1 MRVVIQKVKRA
12 SVKVNNKIISEIKH
26 GLMILVGYEL
36 DDGIKDI
43 NWLVNKITNLRI
55 FNDHNNKMNLS
66 LKDIEGEILLVSQ
79 FTLHASTKKGNKP
92 SFINSLNPKEANQMY
107 NTTIKELENS
117 LEKKIKCGVFGE
129 MMDVELINNGPLT
142 ITMDSK
148 KKE

>member
-12 SVKVNNKIISEIKH
+12 SVKVNNQIISEIKY

-36 DDGIKDI
+36 DDGIEDI
-43 NWLVNKITNLRI
+43 TWLVNKITNLRI

-66 LKDIEGEILLVSQ
+66 LKDADGEILMVSQ
-79 FTLHASTKKGNKP
+79 FTLHASTKKGNRP
-92 SFINSLNPKEANQMY
+92 SFINSLNPAEANQMY
-107 NTTIKELENS
+107 NITIKKLEKS

-129 MMDVELINNGPLT
+129 LMDVELINNGPLT
-142 ITMDSK
+142 ITIDSK

>member
-12 SVKVNNKIISEIKH
+12 SVTVNNKIISEIKY

-36 DDGIKDI
+36 DDGIEDI
-43 NWLVNKITNLRI
+43 SWLVNKITNLRI

-66 LKDIEGEILLVSQ
+66 LKDTDGDILLVSQ
-79 FTLHASTKKGNKP
+79 FTLHASTKKGNRP
-92 SFINSLNPKEANQMY
+92 SFINSFNPNEANKLY
-107 NTTIKELENS
+107 KTTIKELEKS

-129 MMDVELINNGPLT
+129 LMDVELINDGPLT
-142 ITMDSK
+142 ITIDSK

>member
-12 SVKVNNKIISEIKH
+12 SVKVNNQIISEIKY

-36 DDGIKDI
+36 DDGIEDI
-43 NWLVNKITNLRI
+43 SWLVNKITNLRI

-66 LKDIEGEILLVSQ
+66 LKDTDGDILLVSQ
-79 FTLHASTKKGNKP
+79 FTLHASTKKGNRP
-92 SFINSLNPKEANQMY
+92 SFINSLNPAEANQMY
-107 NTTIKELENS
+107 NITIKELEKS

-129 MMDVELINNGPLT
+129 LMDVELINNGPLT
-142 ITMDSK
+142 ITIDSK

>member
-1 MRVVIQKVKRA
+1 MRVVIQKVKKA
-12 SVKVNNKIISEIKH
+12 SVKVNNQIISEIKH

-36 DDGIKDI
+36 DDGIEDI

-66 LKDIEGEILLVSQ
+66 LKDTDGDILLVSQ

-92 SFINSLNPKEANQMY
+92 SFINSLNPKVANQMY

-129 MMDVELINNGPLT
+129 LMDVELINDGPFT
-142 ITMDSK
+142 ITIDSK

>member
-1 MRVVIQKVKRA
+1 MRVVIQKVKKA
-12 SVKVNNKIISEIKH
+12 SVKVNNQIISEIKH

-36 DDGIKDI
+36 DDGIEDI

-79 FTLHASTKKGNKP
+79 FTLHASTKKGNRP
-92 SFINSLNPKEANQMY
+92 SFINSLNPAEANQMY
-107 NTTIKELENS
+107 NITIKELEKS

-129 MMDVELINNGPLT
+129 LMDVELINNGPLT
-142 ITMDSK
+142 ITIDSK

>member
-12 SVKVNNKIISEIKH
+12 SVNVNNQIISEIKY

-36 DDGIKDI
+36 DDTIEDI
-43 NWLVNKITNLRI
+43 TWLVNKIINLRI

-66 LKDIEGEILLVSQ
+66 LKDTDGDILLVSQ
-79 FTLHASTKKGNKP
+79 FTLHASTKKGNRP
-92 SFINSLNPKEANQMY
+92 SFINSLNPAEANQMY
-107 NTTIKELENS
+107 NITIKELEKS

-129 MMDVELINNGPLT
+129 LMDVELINNGPLT
-142 ITMDSK
+142 ITIDSK

>member
-12 SVKVNNKIISEIKH
+12 SVKVNNQIISEIKY

-36 DDGIKDI
+36 DDGIEDI
-43 NWLVNKITNLRI
+43 TWLVNKITNLRI

-66 LKDIEGEILLVSQ
+66 LKDTDGEILIVSQ
-79 FTLHASTKKGNKP
+79 FTLHASTKKGNRP
-92 SFINSLNPKEANQMY
+92 SFINSLNPAEANQMY
-107 NTTIKELENS
+107 NITIKKLEKS

-129 MMDVELINNGPLT
+129 LMDVELINNGPLT
-142 ITMDSK
+142 ITIDSK

>member
-12 SVKVNNKIISEIKH
+12 SVKVNNQIISEIKY

-36 DDGIKDI
+36 DDTIEDI
-43 NWLVNKITNLRI
+43 TWFVNKIINLRI

-66 LKDIEGEILLVSQ
+66 LKDTDGDILLVSQ
-79 FTLHASTKKGNKP
+79 FTLHASTKKGNRP
-92 SFINSLNPKEANQMY
+92 SFINSLNPTEANQMY
-107 NTTIKELENS
+107 NITIKELEKY

-129 MMDVELINNGPLT
+129 LMDVELINDGPLT
-142 ITMDSK
+142 ITIDSK

>member
-12 SVKVNNKIISEIKH
+12 SVTVNDIIISEIKY

-36 DDGIKDI
+36 DDTIEDI
-43 NWLVNKITNLRI
+43 TWFVNKIINLRI

-66 LKDIEGEILLVSQ
+66 LKDTDGDILLVSQ
-79 FTLHASTKKGNKP
+79 FTLHASTKKGNRP
-92 SFINSLNPKEANQMY
+92 SFINSLNPTEANQMY
-107 NTTIKELENS
+107 NITIKELEKY

-129 MMDVELINNGPLT
+129 LMDVELINDGPLT
-142 ITMDSK
+142 ITIDSK

>member
-12 SVKVNNKIISEIKH
+12 SVKVNNQIISEIKY

-36 DDGIKDI
+36 DDTIEDI
-43 NWLVNKITNLRI
+43 TWLVNKIINLRI

-66 LKDIEGEILLVSQ
+66 LKDIDGEILLVSQ
-79 FTLHASTKKGNKP
+79 FTLHASTKKGNRP
-92 SFINSLNPKEANQMY
+92 SFINSLNPAEANQMY
-107 NTTIKELENS
+107 NITIKELEKS

-129 MMDVELINNGPLT
+129 LMDVELINNGPLT
-142 ITMDSK
+142 ITIDSK

>member
-12 SVKVNNKIISEIKH
+12 SVKVNNQIISEIKY

-36 DDGIKDI
+36 DDGIEDI
-43 NWLVNKITNLRI
+43 TWLVNKITNLRI

-66 LKDIEGEILLVSQ
+66 LKDTDGEILLVSQ
-79 FTLHASTKKGNKP
+79 FTLHASTKKGNRP
-92 SFINSLNPKEANQMY
+92 SFINSLNPAEANQMY
-107 NTTIKELENS
+107 NTTIKELEKS

-129 MMDVELINNGPLT
+129 LMDVELINNGPLT
-142 ITMDSK
+142 ITIDSK

>member
-12 SVKVNNKIISEIKH
+12 SVKVNNQIISEIKY

-36 DDGIKDI
+36 DDTIEDI
-43 NWLVNKITNLRI
+43 TWLVNKIINLRI

-66 LKDIEGEILLVSQ
+66 LKDTDGDILLVSQ
-79 FTLHASTKKGNKP
+79 FTLPASTKKGNRP
-92 SFINSLNPKEANQMY
+92 SFINSLSPAEANQMY
-107 NTTIKELENS
+107 NITIKELEKS

-129 MMDVELINNGPLT
+129 LMDVELINNGPLT
-142 ITMDSK
+142 ITIDSK

>member
-12 SVKVNNKIISEIKH
+12 SVKVNNQIISEIKY

-36 DDGIKDI
+36 DDGIEDI
-43 NWLVNKITNLRI
+43 TWLVNKITNLRI

-66 LKDIEGEILLVSQ
+66 LKDTDGEILMVSQ
-79 FTLHASTKKGNKP
+79 FTLHASTKKGNRP
-92 SFINSLNPKEANQMY
+92 SFINSLNPAEANQMY
-107 NTTIKELENS
+107 NITIKKLEKS

-129 MMDVELINNGPLT
+129 LMDVELINNGPLT
-142 ITMDSK
+142 ITIDSK

>member
-12 SVKVNNKIISEIKH
+12 SVKVNNQIISEIKY

-36 DDGIKDI
+36 DDGIEDI
-43 NWLVNKITNLRI
+43 TWLVNKITNLRI

-66 LKDIEGEILLVSQ
+66 LKDTDGEILLVSQ
-79 FTLHASTKKGNKP
+79 FTLHASTKKGNRP
-92 SFINSLNPKEANQMY
+92 SFINSLNPAEANQMY
-107 NTTIKELENS
+107 NITIKELEKS

-129 MMDVELINNGPLT
+129 LMDVELINNGPLT
-142 ITMDSK
+142 ITIDSK

>member
-12 SVKVNNKIISEIKH
+12 SVKVNNQIISEIKY

-36 DDGIKDI
+36 DDTIEDI
-43 NWLVNKITNLRI
+43 TWLVNKIINLRI

-66 LKDIEGEILLVSQ
+66 LKDTDGDILLVSQ
-79 FTLHASTKKGNKP
+79 FTLHASSKKGNRP
-92 SFINSLNPKEANQMY
+92 SFINSLNPAEANQMY
-107 NTTIKELENS
+107 NITIKELEKS

-129 MMDVELINNGPLT
+129 LMDVELINNGPLT
-142 ITMDSK
+142 ITIDSK

>member
-12 SVKVNNKIISEIKH
+12 SVKVNNQIISEIKY

-36 DDGIKDI
+36 DDTIEDI
-43 NWLVNKITNLRI
+43 TWLVNKIINLRI

-66 LKDIEGEILLVSQ
+66 LKDTDGDILVVSQ
-79 FTLHASTKKGNKP
+79 FTLHASTKKGNRP
-92 SFINSLNPKEANQMY
+92 SFINSLSPAEANQMY
-107 NTTIKELENS
+107 NITIKELEKS

-129 MMDVELINNGPLT
+129 LMDVELINNGPLT
-142 ITMDSK
+142 ITIDSK

>member
-12 SVKVNNKIISEIKH
+12 SVTVKNKIISEIKY

-36 DDGIKDI
+36 DDGIEDI
-43 NWLVNKITNLRI
+43 SWLVNKITNLRI

-66 LKDIEGEILLVSQ
+66 LKDTDGDILLVSQ
-79 FTLHASTKKGNKP
+79 FTLHASTKKGNRP
-92 SFINSLNPKEANQMY
+92 SFINSLNPNEAY
-107 NTTIKELENS
+107 KLYKKTIKELEKS

-129 MMDVELINNGPLT
+129 LMDVELVNDGPLT
-142 ITMDSK
+142 ITIDSK

>member
-12 SVKVNNKIISEIKH
+12 SVKVNNQIISEIKY

-79 FTLHASTKKGNKP
+79 FTLHASTKKGNRP
-92 SFINSLNPKEANQMY
+92 SFINSLNPAEANQMY

-129 MMDVELINNGPLT
+129 MMDVELINNGPFT
-142 ITMDSK
+142 ITIDSK

>member
-12 SVKVNNKIISEIKH
+12 SVKVNNQIISEIKY

-36 DDGIKDI
+36 DDGIEDI
-43 NWLVNKITNLRI
+43 TWLVNKITNLRI

-66 LKDIEGEILLVSQ
+66 LKDTDGEILLVSQ
-79 FTLHASTKKGNKP
+79 FTLHASTKKGNRP
-92 SFINSLNPKEANQMY
+92 SFINSLNPAEANQMY
-107 NTTIKELENS
+107 NITIKKLEKS

-129 MMDVELINNGPLT
+129 LMDVELINNGPLT
-142 ITMDSK
+142 ITIDSK

>member
-12 SVKVNNKIISEIKH
+12 SVTVNDIIISEIKY

-36 DDGIKDI
+36 DDTIEDI
-43 NWLVNKITNLRI
+43 TWFVNKIINLRI

-66 LKDIEGEILLVSQ
+66 LKDTDGDILLVSQ
-79 FTLHASTKKGNKP
+79 FTLHASTKKGNRP
-92 SFINSLNPKEANQMY
+92 SFINSLNPTEANQMY
-107 NTTIKELENS
+107 NITIKKLEKS

-129 MMDVELINNGPLT
+129 LMDVELINDGPLT
-142 ITMDSK
+142 ITIDSK

>member
-12 SVKVNNKIISEIKH
+12 SVKVNNQIISEIKY

-36 DDGIKDI
+36 DDTIEDI
-43 NWLVNKITNLRI
+43 TWLVNKIINLRI

-66 LKDIEGEILLVSQ
+66 LKDTDGDILLVSQ
-79 FTLHASTKKGNKP
+79 FTLHASTKKGNRP
-92 SFINSLNPKEANQMY
+92 SFINSLNPAEANQMY
-107 NTTIKELENS
+107 NITIKELEKS

-129 MMDVELINNGPLT
+129 LMDVELINNGPLT
-142 ITMDSK
+142 ITIDSK

>member
-1 MRVVIQKVKRA
+1 MRVVIQKVKKA
-12 SVKVNNKIISEIKH
+12 SVKVNNQIISEIKY

>member
-12 SVKVNNKIISEIKH
+12 SVKVNNQIISEIKY

-36 DDGIKDI
+36 DDTIEDI
-43 NWLVNKITNLRI
+43 TWLVNKIINLRI

-66 LKDIEGEILLVSQ
+66 LKDTDGDILVVSQ
-79 FTLHASTKKGNKP
+79 FTLHASSKKGNRP
-92 SFINSLNPKEANQMY
+92 SFINSLNPAEANQMY
-107 NTTIKELENS
+107 NITIKELEKS

-129 MMDVELINNGPLT
+129 LMDVELINNGPLT
-142 ITMDSK
+142 ITIDSK

>member
-12 SVKVNNKIISEIKH
+12 SVTVNDKIISEIKY

-36 DDGIKDI
+36 DDGIEDI
-43 NWLVNKITNLRI
+43 SWLVNKITNLRI

-66 LKDIEGEILLVSQ
+66 LKDTDGDILLVSQ
-79 FTLHASTKKGNKP
+79 FTLHASTKKGNRP
-92 SFINSLNPKEANQMY
+92 SFINSLNLNEANKLY
-107 NTTIKELENS
+107 KTTIKELEKS

-129 MMDVELINNGPLT
+129 LMDVELINDGPLT
-142 ITMDSK
+142 ITIDSK

>member
-12 SVKVNNKIISEIKH
+12 SVKVNNQIISEIKY

-36 DDGIKDI
+36 DDTIEDI
-43 NWLVNKITNLRI
+43 TWLVNKIINLRI

-66 LKDIEGEILLVSQ
+66 LKDTDGDILVVSQ
-79 FTLHASTKKGNKP
+79 FTLHASTKKGNRP
-92 SFINSLNPKEANQMY
+92 SFINSLNPAEANQMY
-107 NTTIKELENS
+107 NITIKELENS

-129 MMDVELINNGPLT
+129 LMDVELINNGPLT
-142 ITMDSK
+142 ITIDSK